1 MRKRAQM
8 QEFFSDSELKTKEF
22 AKKLASHLVQGSF
35 LAVYGELGA
44 GKTAFVQGLAEG
56 LGVRESV
63 VSPTYTILRVYE
75 SGRLPLYHFD
85 IYRVE
90 DEDELYETG
99 FGEYAV
105 GDGICVCEWADLI
118 PEALPAPRLD
128 ISIVRTGDAG
138 RHITVR
144 EVEK

>member
-1 MRKRAQM
+1 M

-63 VSPTYTILRVYE
+63 VSPTSTILRVYE

-99 FGEYAV
+99 FEEYAA

>member
-1 MRKRAQM
+1 M

-22 AKKLASHLVQGSF
+22 AKKLAFHLVQGSF

-44 GKTAFVQGLAEG
+44 GKTAFGQGLAEG

-99 FGEYAV
+99 FEEYAA

>member
-1 MRKRAQM
+1 MRNQAQM
-8 QEFFSDSELKTKEF
+8 QEFLSDYESKTKEF

-35 LAVYGELGA
+35 LAVYGDLGA

-56 LGVRESV
+56 LGVRESI

-85 IYRVE
+85 VYRIA

-99 FGEYAV
+99 FDEYAA

-118 PEALPAPRLD
+118 PDALPVPRYD
-128 ISIVRTGDAG
+128 VRIERTGEST
-138 RHITVR
+138 RKITLQ
-144 EVEK
+144 EVLK

>member
-1 MRKRAQM
+1 MKAGGFPYTTLIFTVWTMR
-8 QEFFSDSELKTKEF
+8 TK
-22 AKKLASHLVQGSF
+22 
-35 LAVYGELGA
+35 
-44 GKTAFVQGLAEG
+44 
-56 LGVRESV
+56 
-63 VSPTYTILRVYE
+63 
-75 SGRLPLYHFD
+75 
-85 IYRVE
+85 
-90 DEDELYETG
+90 LYETG
-99 FGEYAV
+99 FGEYAA

>member
-1 MRKRAQM
+1 MRKQAQM

-99 FGEYAV
+99 FEEYAA

>member
-1 MRKRAQM
+1 M

-99 FGEYAV
+99 FEEYAA

-128 ISIVRTGDAG
+128 FSIVRTGDAG